1 MHITSNENWLT
12 RFGDAFAKPFQAMDR
27 QRDQRTA
34 TQQIANDF
42 RVEIIEHVSP
52 VMLEPYR
59 KSASQIT
66 VMEEI

>member
-1 MHITSNENWLT
+1 MHTTSNKNWLT
-12 RFGDAFAKPFQAMDR
+12 RFGDAFAKPFQEMDR

-59 KSASQIT
+59 KPASQIT
-66 VMEEI
+66 LTECL